1 MQSRGMLILATV
13 TALAVAGA
21 VATVLGERGG
31 DLAAAPAQMFPGLL
45 DRVNDVHSIK
55 ITAAEGSFTVR
66 RGQGDDW
73 HLVERSDYPVKYEK
87 VKQLVVGLA
96 SLRPLEARTARP
108 EMHHRLRLAEPS
120 GQANALDKG
129 VAVQLLD
136 KSGQPLEGAMIGKT
150 RSIATS
156 DREGWYYVRR
166 LGDNQAWLASGRIEV
181 WDKAT
186 AWLDTELMVIARPRI
201 ERAVSEQLGG
211 EKLTVFREAPS
222 EANFKV
228 ADVPAGKKVAYDTA
242 PNSLGAAL
250 GFLGFDDVKRE
261 GDVDFSKLAHATF
274 TTFDGL
280 RISIE
285 LDASNPEEAARWARF
300 RVEAGERSAKLESW
314 PEAERKDLK
323 SAEDVAKEI
332 AAINKRVA
340 GWAYLLPKYKASDL
354 LTDAGRLL
362 IDEQPEKPKS

>member
-1 MQSRGMLILATV
+1 MLILATATTLSV
-13 TALAVAGA
+13 VAA
-21 VATVLGERGG
+21 VATVLSQRGS
-31 DLAAAPAQMFPGLL
+31 DVASVPPQMFPGLL
-45 DRVNDVHSIK
+45 DRVNDVHSVK
-55 ITAAEGSFTVR
+55 ITSAEGNFTVR
-66 RGQGDDW
+66 RGQRDDW

-96 SLRPLEARTARP
+96 GLRPLEARTARP
-108 EMHHRLRLAEPS
+108 EMHHRLRLADPT

-136 KSGQPLEGAMIGKT
+136 KSGQPLEGAIIGKT

-156 DREGWYYVRR
+156 EREGWYYIRR
-166 LGDNQAWLASGRIEV
+166 LGDNQAWLAAGRIEV

-201 ERAVSEQLGG
+201 ERAVSEQPSG
-211 EKLTVFREAPS
+211 EKLTVFRELPG

-250 GFLGFDDVKRE
+250 GFLGFDDVKRQS
-261 GDVDFSKLAHATF
+261 DVDFSRLARTTF

-280 RISIE
+280 RVIIE
-285 LDASNPEEAARWARF
+285 MDASSPEESARWARF
-300 RVEAGERSAKLESW
+300 RVEAGERNAKLEGW

-323 SAEDVAKEI
+323 SADDVAKEI
-332 AAINKRVA
+332 EAINKRVA
-340 GWAYLLPKYKASDL
+340 DWAYLLPKYKASDL
-354 LTDAGRLL
+354 MTDAGRLL
-362 IDEQPEKPKS
+362 IDDQPEKPKS